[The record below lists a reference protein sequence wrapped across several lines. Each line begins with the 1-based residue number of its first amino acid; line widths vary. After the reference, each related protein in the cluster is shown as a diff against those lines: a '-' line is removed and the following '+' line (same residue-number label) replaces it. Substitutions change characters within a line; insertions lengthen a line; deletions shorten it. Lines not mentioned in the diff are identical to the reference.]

1 MYNKVIMM
9 GRIVNDLE
17 LRSTP
22 SGASVLSFRIAVD
35 RRFQTKGEDKKSD
48 FFNVVAWRNEAE
60 FISRYFA
67 KGRMILIEGELQNR
81 SYQDKNGNTA
91 YITEII
97 VDRSTFTGEKANN
110 PQGSSSAYQSYPG
123 NAAKN
128 APEHPAQTSNTAPT
142 VSQGNNSDFT
152 VESGDDDD
160 YPF

>member
-22 SGASVLSFRIAVD
+22 AGASVLSFRIAVD
-35 RRFQTKGEDKKSD
+35 RRFQTKGEDRKS
-48 FFNVVAWRNEAE
+48 
-60 FISRYFA
+60 YFA

-110 PQGSSSAYQSYPG
+110 TQGTSSAYQSYPG

-128 APEHPAQTSNTAPT
+128 AAPEHPAQTSNTAPT

>member
-1 MYNKVIMM
+1 
-9 GRIVNDLE
+9 
-17 LRSTP
+17 
-22 SGASVLSFRIAVD
+22 
-35 RRFQTKGEDKKSD
+35 
-48 FFNVVAWRNEAE
+48 
-60 FISRYFA
+60 
-67 KGRMILIEGELQNR
+67 MILIEGELQNR

-110 PQGSSSAYQSYPG
+110 TQGTSSAYQSYPG

-128 APEHPAQTSNTAPT
+128 AAPEHPAQTSNTAPT